1 MPFESLN
8 DPANEMQAL
17 RHFGGFGPVAPSIF
31 PDPITGKVKDGR
43 PPLVVEMVSRWAH
56 TDRATFHA
64 STIAVNPAGGSKS
77 SVGAAADG
85 NVLDGVRPRVYL
97 GTIAMPTNGGRGI
110 PRARPGD
117 RTMAHAESSGTDR
130 RGFLQATMGAA
141 ATLGV
146 GTAAAR
152 SQEKAPPEKVETLP
166 RRKLGKTGAE
176 VTILNQGAVRSEAI
190 DRIFRTAF
198 SGGIRMFD
206 AAKAYGNEPSFRRW
220 FEQEPGVRE
229 QVFLVTK
236 DEPKEP
242 GQLVGMLDQRLQ
254 ALGTNQVD
262 LFFVHGLGDHHTTD
276 EAIRFLKS
284 PDFARAADAMRGSGK
299 ARFVGFS
306 AHHKDRAEMI
316 KVAAQTGVVDAIMLM
331 YSPWLEKDSELN
343 KALDLAYSKGIG
355 LISMKQTAGKFLGDK
370 PTTNILDDVK
380 ARVPALAERN
390 LTPFQGLLHA
400 IWTDERI
407 SSVCVSMRN
416 TDQIRENVDAARRYE
431 PLKAADI
438 GALGDAVVAHRPTL
452 CADCDGRCSA
462 AGGTKAALG
471 DLARFYTYHEHHGDR
486 GEARRQ
492 YAALSAEARDWGGA
506 DLAAAREACHLKIDF
521 AALLAEV
528 DRLLG

>member
-1 MPFESLN
+1 M
-8 DPANEMQAL
+8 
-17 RHFGGFGPVAPSIF
+17 
-31 PDPITGKVKDGR
+31 
-43 PPLVVEMVSRWAH
+43 AH
-56 TDRATFHA
+56 T
-64 STIAVNPAGGSKS
+64 
-77 SVGAAADG
+77 
-85 NVLDGVRPRVYL
+85 
-97 GTIAMPTNGGRGI
+97 
-110 PRARPGD
+110 
-117 RTMAHAESSGTDR
+117 ESGGTDR
-130 RGFLQATMGAA
+130 RGFLQATVGAA
-141 ATLGV
+141 AALGAS
-146 GTAAAR
+146 TAPAY
-152 SQEKAPPEKVETLP
+152 SQEKAPPVKPEALP

-206 AAKAYGNEPSFRRW
+206 AAKAYGNEPSFRKW
-220 FEQEPGVRE
+220 FEQDPGVRE

-242 GQLVGMLDQRLQ
+242 GQLVGMLDQRIET
-254 ALGTNQVD
+254 LGTSQVD

-276 EAIRFLKS
+276 EAIRFLKN
-284 PDFARAADAMRGSGK
+284 PDFAKAADTMRKSGK
-299 ARFVGFS
+299 TRFVGFS

-331 YSPWLEKDSELN
+331 YSPWLDKDSELN
-343 KALDLAYSKGIG
+343 RALDLAYEKGIG

-370 PTTNILDDVK
+370 PKTNILDDVK
-380 ARVPALAERN
+380 NRVPTLVERK

-416 TDQIRENVDAARRYE
+416 TDQIRENVDAAKRYE

-438 GALGDAVVAHRPTL
+438 RALGDAVVAHRPTL
-452 CADCDGRCSA
+452 CADCDGRCSTA
-462 AGGTKAALG
+462 AGTKAALG

-486 GEARRQ
+486 VEARRQ
-492 YAALSAEARDWGGA
+492 YAALTDEARDWSGA
-506 DLAAAREACHLKIDF
+506 NLAAASEACHLKIDF
-521 AALLAEV
+521 STLLAEV